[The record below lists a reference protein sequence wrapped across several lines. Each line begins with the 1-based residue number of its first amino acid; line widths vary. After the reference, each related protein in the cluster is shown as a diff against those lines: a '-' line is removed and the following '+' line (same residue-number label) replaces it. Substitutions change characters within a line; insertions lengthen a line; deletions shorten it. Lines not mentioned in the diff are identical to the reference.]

1 MDDLKSL
8 IAPATGEWGAT
19 LIIVLLGVGIWV
31 INKLPGWLASRSATV
46 HGSPSSPKYW
56 RARLSEALA
65 HHDSEM
71 VAAERAQ
78 LAARVAEARIM
89 VEAHEAKRRV
99 GIGGVVSLWML
110 VAVFGLT
117 ATFLVTAGAAAK
129 NPMLHWMGV
138 AAAVLM
144 IGAELGALHASSAG
158 KERFNVL
165 VAAGRYG
172 RSDLVREDPWRVLRE
187 YDHARQKLNKKKTLS
202 ERKAAD
208 KAATSRWIRFERSLL
223 GITAYEDGVG
233 IKPSEIWTP
242 PDDAAAGGQPSK
254 AAAEDVAVDNASI
267 PGS

>member
-56 RARLSEALA
+56 RARLAEALA

-71 VAAERAQ
+71 VAVEREQ
-78 LAARVAEARIM
+78 LAARVTEARIM

-117 ATFLVTAGAAAK
+117 ATFLVTAGTGAK
-129 NPMLHWMGV
+129 NPMLHWMGI

-242 PDDAAAGGQPSK
+242 PDDAAGGQPTD
-254 AAAEDVAVDNASI
+254 ATAEDVAVDNASI